1 MLNSDKL
8 CIEKIVNQT
17 RSSERKF
24 KEGDFKGAIEDKRE
38 LRCLLK
44 SKFCD
49 KDIFKQFKE
58 ELSFLYA
65 SKFDLINDHKLR
77 IDESKINEIVKLL
90 EQKSDE
96 KYNNGDFKGAIRALR
111 RSEKYLA
118 KKNIPNW
125 FFYKVR
131 FYGYIANPP
140 PHWFMVMPQSTLESL
155 LFFLVLSLLASYIV
169 KIKYGPNLKVQK

>member
-8 CIEKIVNQT
+8 CIENIVNKT

-24 KEGDFKGAIEDKRE
+24 KEGNFKGAIEDKRE
-38 LRCLLK
+38 VRCLLN

-49 KDIFKQFKE
+49 EDILKKFKK
-58 ELSFLYA
+58 ELSNLYL

-77 IDESKINEIVKLL
+77 IDESKINEIIKLL

-96 KYNNGDFKGAIRALR
+96 KYNKGDFKGAIKALR

-118 KKNIPNW
+118 KKN
-125 FFYKVR
+125 
-131 FYGYIANPP
+131 NP
-140 PHWFMVMPQSTLESL
+140 V
-155 LFFLVLSLLASYIV
+155 
-169 KIKYGPNLKVQK
+169 

>member
-49 KDIFKQFKE
+49 EDIFKQFKE

-90 EQKSDE
+90 EQKGDE
-96 KYNNGDFKGAIRALR
+96 KYNNGAFKGAIRALR

-118 KKNIPNW
+118 KKIVSVW
-125 FFYKVR
+125 FFYKFR
-131 FYGYIANPP
+131 FDINSYLLLLNYGYASIY
-140 PHWFMVMPQSTLESL
+140 FGKFVI
-155 LFFLVLSLLASYIV
+155 FFSAIFISFLSS
-169 KIKYGPNLKVQK
+169 KN

>member
-8 CIEKIVNQT
+8 YIENIVNKT

-24 KEGDFKGAIEDKRE
+24 KEGNFKGAIEDKRE
-38 LRCLLK
+38 VRCFLN

-49 KDIFKQFKE
+49 EDILKKFKK
-58 ELSFLYA
+58 ELSNLYL

-77 IDESKINEIVKLL
+77 IDESKINEIIKLL

-96 KYNNGDFKGAIRALR
+96 KYNKGDFKGAIKALR

-118 KKNIPNW
+118 KKN
-125 FFYKVR
+125 
-131 FYGYIANPP
+131 NP
-140 PHWFMVMPQSTLESL
+140 V
-155 LFFLVLSLLASYIV
+155 
-169 KIKYGPNLKVQK
+169 